1 MDTVAG
7 GKMTQTRA
15 APKPISV
22 FEERIHA
29 AQIGAANLA
38 SFIAADAAIRELL
51 LYEAEMSQA
60 GGGAP
65 ELYTGIEIHMKWSA
79 LDAFSVGDA

>member
-1 MDTVAG
+1 
-7 GKMTQTRA
+7 MTQTRA
-15 APKPISV
+15 APKLISV

-29 AQIGAANLA
+29 AQIGAANMA
-38 SFIAADAAIRELL
+38 SFLAADAAINELL

>member
-15 APKPISV
+15 APKLISV

-79 LDAFSVGDA
+79 MDAFSMGDA

>member
-1 MDTVAG
+1 
-7 GKMTQTRA
+7 MTQTRPA
-15 APKPISV
+15 QKPISI

-38 SFIAADAAIRELL
+38 SFIAADAAIRELM
-51 LYEAEMSQA
+51 LYEAEMTQA

-65 ELYTGIEIHMKWSA
+65 ELYTGIEINMRWAGMNDFA
-79 LDAFSVGDA
+79 LGEA

>member
-1 MDTVAG
+1 MNTG
-7 GKMTQTRA
+7 GKMTQTRP
-15 APKPISV
+15 APNLISI

-38 SFIAADAAIRELL
+38 SFIAADAAIRELM

-65 ELYTGIEIHMKWSA
+65 EFYTGIEINMKWAGLEAFA
-79 LDAFSVGDA
+79 LGEA

>member
-1 MDTVAG
+1 
-7 GKMTQTRA
+7 MTQTRA